1 MDVLWREVTPENLL
15 RVLTNRHPPGTPRS
29 KKMLTDSGSNLL
41 FFLTGHGG
49 DEFIKFQ
56 DQFELMSKDVADA
69 LRQMREKIRYNEVL
83 FIAET
88 CQAATMAAQFY
99 SPNVLSLVPTLYC
112 IHFPLSYVFHIL
124 RMFRLPFFQEY

>member
-1 MDVLWREVTPENLL
+1 MDGLWREVTPENLL

-69 LRQMREKIRYNEVL
+69 LGQMREKRRYNEVGSVL
-83 FIAET
+83 FVVVRGRSGGLNLNANIEHGLIPPPGLPP
-88 CQAATMAAQFY
+88 
-99 SPNVLSLVPTLYC
+99 S
-112 IHFPLSYVFHIL
+112 HH
-124 RMFRLPFFQEY
+124 RLL